1 MEGVNVAKIA
11 KKMKLHHFTEDI
23 DLKDHRI
30 ILSDVNRPALQLNG
44 FFEHFEQSRV
54 EIIGMVEYANLQKK
68 TEEEKKAIFTDIWQ
82 GENADEG
89 CVIERPK
96 MLYNEKTKKYV
107 IWFHADG
114 QDPFAGDLS
123 RTLCFW
129 KQPTATEFRYLAQ
142 NGQHQDLWRS

>member
-11 KKMKLHHFTEDI
+11 KKMKLHNFTEDI

-68 TEEEKKAIFTDIWQ
+68 TKK
-82 GENADEG
+82 
-89 CVIERPK
+89 
-96 MLYNEKTKKYV
+96 
-107 IWFHADG
+107 
-114 QDPFAGDLS
+114 
-123 RTLCFW
+123 
-129 KQPTATEFRYLAQ
+129 KQRM
-142 NGQHQDLWRS
+142 R